1 MNRFNLDPVFTL
13 NLRRVDK
20 GYISNLV
27 TVELEDKIEKQI
39 ESMSEYKDAK
49 LEKGKIKKEEY
60 GDFFHVMIAFTNYRY
75 LQDILSTL
83 F

>member
-13 NLRRVDK
+13 NLRRVDR

-39 ESMSEYKDAK
+39 ESMTEYKEAK
-49 LEKGKIKKEEY
+49 EVLGK
-60 GDFFHVMIAFTNYRY
+60 FFTK
-75 LQDILSTL
+75 
-83 F
+83 

>member
-27 TVELEDKIEKQI
+27 TVDLEDKIEKQI
-39 ESMSEYKDAK
+39 ESMNEYKDAK
-49 LEKGKIKKEEY
+49 E
-60 GDFFHVMIAFTNYRY
+60 V
-75 LQDILSTL
+75 LSKFL
-83 F
+83 VK

>member
-27 TVELEDKIEKQI
+27 TVDLEDKIEKQI
-39 ESMSEYKDAK
+39 EAMTEYKDAK
-49 LEKGKIKKEEY
+49 EALSKI
-60 GDFFHVMIAFTNYRY
+60 FTK
-75 LQDILSTL
+75 
-83 F
+83 

>member
-39 ESMSEYKDAK
+39 EEDTT
-49 LEKGKIKKEEY
+49 E
-60 GDFFHVMIAFTNYRY
+60 
-75 LQDILSTL
+75 
-83 F
+83 

>member
-49 LEKGKIKKEEY
+49 LVLNKFMGNSK
-60 GDFFHVMIAFTNYRY
+60 
-75 LQDILSTL
+75 
-83 F
+83 

>member
-27 TVELEDKIEKQI
+27 TVDLEDKIEKQI
-39 ESMSEYKDAK
+39 ESMTEYKDAK
-49 LEKGKIKKEEY
+49 E
-60 GDFFHVMIAFTNYRY
+60 
-75 LQDILSTL
+75 ILNRFMTK
-83 F
+83 

>member
-60 GDFFHVMIAFTNYRY
+60 GDFFHVINAFTIYRY

>member
-27 TVELEDKIEKQI
+27 TVDLEDKVEKQI
-39 ESMSEYKDAK
+39 EAMTEYKDAK
-49 LEKGKIKKEEY
+49 EVLSK
-60 GDFFHVMIAFTNYRY
+60 FFTK
-75 LQDILSTL
+75 
-83 F
+83 